1 MSSSAPDNAQDNT
14 AREMSGATS
23 KALATVTLVLLP
35 FDVLTVILRFRARLV
50 RRVWGSDDWA
60 MLVSLV
66 SPVIRLPLVV

>member
-1 MSSSAPDNAQDNT
+1 MSSSTSDNAQNNT

-35 FDVLTVILRFRARLV
+35 FDVLTVILRFRARLA

-66 SPVIRLPLVV
+66 SPVIRLPFVF